1 MCKMNKKK
9 RKLKRMRK
17 KQKDNYDVD
26 MLNNRIRLMGT
37 STSYYMEEMLGPT
50 KNAAKVVESLNK
62 VLKHKLAL
70 TNEAKRELRHE

>member
-17 KQKDNYDVD
+17 KFFRRQGELADSLLRDWRISSYDY
-26 MLNNRIRLMGT
+26 T
-37 STSYYMEEMLGPT
+37 FESPA
-50 KNAAKVVESLNK
+50 NAARLVKSLNK

-70 TNEAKRELRHE
+70 TNGAKKELRHE

>member
-17 KQKDNYDVD
+17 KFFRRQGELADSLLRGYRISSYNY
-26 MLNNRIRLMGT
+26 T
-37 STSYYMEEMLGPT
+37 FESPA
-50 KNAAKVVESLNK
+50 NAARLVKSLNK

-70 TNEAKRELRHE
+70 TNGAKKELRHE

>member
-17 KQKDNYDVD
+17 KFFRRQGELADSLLRGCRIDSYDY
-26 MLNNRIRLMGT
+26 T
-37 STSYYMEEMLGPT
+37 FESPA
-50 KNAAKVVESLNK
+50 NAARLVKSLNK

-70 TNEAKRELRHE
+70 TNGAKKELRHE

>member
-17 KQKDNYDVD
+17 KFFRRQGELADSLLRGCRIDSYDY
-26 MLNNRIRLMGT
+26 T
-37 STSYYMEEMLGPT
+37 FESPA
-50 KNAAKVVESLNK
+50 NAARLVKSLNK

-70 TNEAKRELRHE
+70 TNKAKKELRHE

>member
-26 MLNNRIRLMGT
+26 MLNNRIDLMGT
-37 STSYYMEEMLGPT
+37 SPSYMEEMLGPT

-70 TNEAKRELRHE
+70 TNGAKKELRHE

>member
-17 KQKDNYDVD
+17 KFFRRQGELADSLLRGCCISSYDY
-26 MLNNRIRLMGT
+26 T
-37 STSYYMEEMLGPT
+37 FESPA
-50 KNAAKVVESLNK
+50 NAARLVKSLNK

-70 TNEAKRELRHE
+70 TNGAKKELRHE